1 MSSAAGGPAVGA
13 AASDAPQAPRPARI
27 FISYSHHHESQPERV
42 RQLAERLRGDGFE
55 VLFDQ
60 TDSAADAGWPRWMEQ
75 QLERADAVILVCTRS
90 WRHRFDGMLDE
101 EGGRGVLF
109 EGKLIRSLLF
119 RDLEFSRFIPVV
131 FEGDLPE
138 EVVPTL
144 FYSHPRYILDR
155 QYASLRAALPASRAG
170 NAPTNSGQLPSPA
183 APPLEPVRFEVALV
197 TDEPLDAAMAEL
209 SRTLGA
215 SVMSSSDARALAA
228 RVVILD
234 RATLAAWCSRVAR
247 AADRTLVILSDE
259 ARIPEGAE
267 RLPRDPVRIISFVRE
282 FTARQAR
289 RFWWSSG
296 LALSAAA
303 AAAALVPAVIAGA
316 RWPLVGWIC
325 GIAGL
330 LGSGLLIAGTLGAGV
345 GSGAV
350 LLPTRAHELRMSW
363 TALGATLR
371 IVLGGH
377 TLKSRCVLAIG
388 GFGLAWWPYVRELGD
403 LSRTQGLPLVLAF
416 ASSLLLGTV
425 AWWTC
430 AQRVSAVRAGVLAAC
445 VLAARQLPS
454 LVVFWEVLPSEHWL
468 TVLRLLA
475 TPLGLFDPRAWIMA
489 SPALSPL
496 SVGGAV
502 ALALVLLSRLGAR
515 FRDFGLQRAT
525 GGILLGLAALAVA
538 MTG

>member
-1 MSSAAGGPAVGA
+1 MSPAAGGPAVGA
-13 AASDAPQAPRPARI
+13 VASEAPQAPGPARI

-42 RQLAERLRGDGFE
+42 RQLADRLRGDGFE

-90 WRHRFDGMLDE
+90 WRRRFDGMLDE

-119 RDLEFSRFIPVV
+119 RDLQFSRFIPVV

-144 FYSHPRYILDR
+144 FYSHPRYILEK
-155 QYASLRAALPASRAG
+155 QYASLRAALPAPRAG
-170 NAPTNSGQLPSPA
+170 KAPISSGRLPSPTA
-183 APPLEPVRFEVALV
+183 LPLEPVRFEVALA
-197 TDEPLDAAMAEL
+197 TDEPLDPVMAKL

-215 SVMSSSDARALAA
+215 SVMSSSDERALAA

-234 RATLAAWCSRVAR
+234 RATPAAWCSRVAR
-247 AADRTLVILSDE
+247 SPDRALVILSDE
-259 ARIPEGAE
+259 AQIPEGAE
-267 RLPRDPVRIISFVRE
+267 RLARDPVRIISFVRE

-296 LALSAAA
+296 LPLSVAAA
-303 AAAALVPAVIAGA
+303 AATLVPAVVAAA
-316 RWPLVGWIC
+316 RWPVVGWLC
-325 GIAGL
+325 GAAGL

-345 GSGAV
+345 GSGTV
-350 LLPTRAHELRMSW
+350 LLPARARELRMSW

-371 IVLGGH
+371 VVLGGH
-377 TLKSRCVLAIG
+377 TLKSRCVLAIA

-425 AWWTC
+425 AWIC
-430 AQRVSAVRAGVLAAC
+430 AQKVSAVRVGVLAAC
-445 VLAARQLPS
+445 VLAAGQLPN
-454 LVVFWEVLPSEHWL
+454 LVVFWEVLRSEHWL

-475 TPLGLFDPRAWIMA
+475 TPLGLLDPRAWIMA

-502 ALALVLLSRLGAR
+502 VLALVLLPRLGAR
-515 FRDFGLQRAT
+515 FRDAGLQRAT
-525 GGILLGLAALAVA
+525 GGVLLGLAALAVA

>member
-13 AASDAPQAPRPARI
+13 AASDAPQAPRPARV

-42 RQLAERLRGDGFE
+42 RQLADRLRSDGFE

-90 WRHRFDGMLDE
+90 WRRRFDGMLDE

-119 RDLEFSRFIPVV
+119 RDLQFSRFIPVV

-144 FYSHPRYILDR
+144 FYSHPRYILER

-170 NAPTNSGQLPSPA
+170 NAPTSSGQLPSPA

-197 TDEPLDAAMAEL
+197 TDEPLDAVMTEL

-215 SVMSSSDARALAA
+215 SVMSSSDERALAA

-234 RATLAAWCSRVAR
+234 RATPAAWCSRVAR
-247 AADRTLVILSDE
+247 SADRALVILSDE
-259 ARIPEGAE
+259 AQIPEGAE
-267 RLPRDPVRIISFVRE
+267 RLPRDPVRISSFARE
-282 FTARQAR
+282 FTARQTR

-296 LALSAAA
+296 LPLSAAA
-303 AAAALVPAVIAGA
+303 AAAALVPAVIAA
-316 RWPLVGWIC
+316 AQWPVVGWLC
-325 GIAGL
+325 GAAGL

-345 GSGAV
+345 GSGTV
-350 LLPTRAHELRMSW
+350 LLSARARELRTSW

-403 LSRTQGLPLVLAF
+403 LSRTQGLPLVVAF

-425 AWWTC
+425 AWIC
-430 AQRVSAVRAGVLAAC
+430 AQKMGAVRVGVLATC
-445 VLAARQLPS
+445 VLAAGQLPN

-502 ALALVLLSRLGAR
+502 ALALVLLPRLGAR
-515 FRDFGLQRAT
+515 FRDAGLQRAT

>member
-1 MSSAAGGPAVGA
+1 MSPAAGGPAVGA
-13 AASDAPQAPRPARI
+13 VASEAPQAPGPARI

-42 RQLAERLRGDGFE
+42 RQLADWLRGDGFE

-90 WRHRFDGMLDE
+90 WRRRFDGMLDE

-119 RDLEFSRFIPVV
+119 RDLQFSRFIPVV

-144 FYSHPRYILDR
+144 FYSHPRYILEK
-155 QYASLRAALPASRAG
+155 QYASLRAALPAPRAG
-170 NAPTNSGQLPSPA
+170 KAPISSGRLPSPTA
-183 APPLEPVRFEVALV
+183 LPLEPVRFEVALA
-197 TDEPLDAAMAEL
+197 TDEPLDPVMAKL

-215 SVMSSSDARALAA
+215 SVMSSSDERALAA

-234 RATLAAWCSRVAR
+234 RATPAAWCSRVAR
-247 AADRTLVILSDE
+247 SPDRALVILSDE
-259 ARIPEGAE
+259 AQIPEGAE
-267 RLPRDPVRIISFVRE
+267 RLARDPVRIISFVRE

-296 LALSAAA
+296 LPLSVAAVA
-303 AAAALVPAVIAGA
+303 ATLVPAVVAAA
-316 RWPLVGWIC
+316 RWPVVGWLC
-325 GIAGL
+325 GAAGL

-345 GSGAV
+345 GSGTV
-350 LLPTRAHELRMSW
+350 LLPARARELRMSW

-371 IVLGGH
+371 VVLGGH
-377 TLKSRCVLAIG
+377 TLKSRCVLAIA

-425 AWWTC
+425 AWIC
-430 AQRVSAVRAGVLAAC
+430 AQKVSAVRVGVLAAC
-445 VLAARQLPS
+445 VLAAGQLPN
-454 LVVFWEVLPSEHWL
+454 LVVFWEVLRSEHWL

-475 TPLGLFDPRAWIMA
+475 TPLGLLDPRAWIMA

-502 ALALVLLSRLGAR
+502 ALALVLLPRLGAR
-515 FRDFGLQRAT
+515 FRDAGLQRAT
-525 GGILLGLAALAVA
+525 GGVLLGLAALAVA